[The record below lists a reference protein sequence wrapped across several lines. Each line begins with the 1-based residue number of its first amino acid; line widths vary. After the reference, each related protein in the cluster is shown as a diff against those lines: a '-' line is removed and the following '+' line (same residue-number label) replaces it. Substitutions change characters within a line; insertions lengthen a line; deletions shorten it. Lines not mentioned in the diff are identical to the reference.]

1 MASLSDETC
10 RICRSEGTAE
20 EPLYHPCKCSGS
32 IKYVHQDC
40 LMEWLQHSQKKHC
53 ELCKTPFRFTKVYDP
68 HMPKTL
74 PFFVFLKLAFKHI
87 TRLIIQILRLSSVL
101 FVWLFWLPW
110 TVRTIWRFYFY
121 VADGGP
127 LFDSGVGRGYPFN
140 TSSLNI
146 SISGTPSL
154 MGLIGPDV
162 SSSITVQDAPAVN
175 NSQPDRISDYLPPT
189 TFRFGAG
196 IANLTSSSQINQI
209 LVDTFEGQ
217 IITILVVLAFILIF
231 LIREWVVQQQ
241 PPQPLDGNG
250 QPVQQQDPRFDEL
263 LAEIERHRARR
274 EANVQGDAGE
284 VGVPPRQPMF
294 GSGDEAE
301 GEDNSSEES
310 VFGGNNSEFSFRAG
324 RTEDDDGE
332 MPFRFEE
339 PVRVDETEISSSAS
353 MLAREQRQSEQLL
366 QGEADMGFDLR
377 GLTEVS
383 YSDTDASTSAAP
395 VYGKR
400 HIHPMRKRKSLQIDQ
415 HHNTPQSVP
424 EGSGFSFQPSSS
436 STPFQFGSTTRHPLA
451 DSPNTNDT
459 IRRPHISRELSAMA
473 AELRRNVEE
482 REKWAELHSRLE
494 QQEEQQEMDSEVKE
508 PISPYQW
515 PSQDSSFPVDNPDP
529 REAGEYSEIPVAR
542 STSETTSENT
552 SKSYGFN
559 PFSSGS
565 DFNWTKY
572 TEYAQQEEA
581 SGSGKGK
588 AVVSGGRESSSGSDG
603 SRKRASDMSWE
614 ELVEI
619 NEEESV
625 DGTVDTEPNEHNS
638 FDDGS
643 SEDYADFHEQIQREI
658 LATAAKHYGG
668 LEGRLGDRIRDAEP
682 ISVVEVAELVRDS
695 HVAQAQNPG
704 LRRELPTEAA
714 LPPPPP
720 PPPPPAPVN
729 IAPPRLAAPPPAP
742 LPAPV
747 ANQPVP
753 NGVADDD
760 VEVDVDDFDGVMEL
774 IGMRGP
780 LMALVQNGIFSAVLI
795 SATIGIGV
803 WFPYM
808 WGRVVLTILSNPL
821 GFFITLPY
829 QATIFT
835 IELLI
840 DLAIMFGSF
849 LVYVSDLSGRWL
861 LRPAG
866 WVFPYIKQVAYS
878 QGTSEFTQN
887 LATGAHSRISKSVG
901 SLINHVASM
910 RTSQSPQNPLLLFK
924 WPTAQSLDRTF
935 AGISK
940 TASIFGLNGT
950 EIFQKLHR
958 LVDYQAPT
966 VQNLTV
972 VFNATSLNAT
982 SLNATSL
989 NASDIKDAV
998 SGNSTF
1004 VQELANTGRDAVW
1017 TPLDRI
1023 IIVIAGYFF
1032 ISVMGAFYLQHKRNL
1047 AKKGIHPQGFDRKV
1061 VEGLGQAGSVMKVVL
1076 IIGIE
1081 MFVFPLYCGFLLD
1094 LALLP
1099 LFEHATIWNRW
1110 LFLKEF
1116 MFTSLFVHWFIGTCY
1131 MFHFA
1136 LFVSMCR
1143 SIMRDGV
1150 LYFIRDPDD
1159 PTFHPVKEV
1168 LERPVTTQLKKIGF
1182 SAIIYGVLVIM
1193 FLGGV
1198 VWSLH
1203 YSFSGLLPVHWSSN
1217 EPVLEF
1223 PVDLLFYNIFMPLA
1237 IKYFRPANIL
1247 EKIYGWWFR
1256 QCAKALRLSSFM
1268 FGERRAEEEGVFV
1281 RKTWASW
1288 LLRRKGHIPT
1298 LAGTKEGAG
1307 GVTDF
1312 KEAPDSTDLTVIFE
1326 RNGRFVRAPAKDSV
1340 RPSRENLFI
1349 PVNEK
1354 NERIDGENDPIDGD
1368 FGPNSESVTLVY
1380 LPPNFRTRI
1389 GLVICLIWFFTACTG
1404 AAVTVGPLVFGRFIL
1419 GMLLPGSLRMNDLY
1433 AFSLGLYALGAV
1445 ILIVSSFSAAKEA
1458 TGRMK
1463 SAIASIQA
1471 FKQTAWIC
1479 TIRALKI
1486 IYVLGAFVVV
1496 LPTLF
1501 AFVMEAYII
1510 LPLHTYFSTDN
1521 NHVIHFIQDW
1531 TLGVLYVKMLG
1542 RMILLDRDSAWSRS
1556 LEAIVAN
1563 GYLNP
1568 DVGIATKK
1576 FVLPAGG
1583 AMLAALTAP
1592 LGIGFFINTF
1602 IVKGAS
1608 PELSHQIYRYSYPA
1622 VLVVSVASIGIYF
1635 LYTLFDRWKQSLR
1648 DEIYL
1653 VGEQLH
1659 NHGERRP
1666 PESRPAPLAESSTTP
1681 VIPEAGPLLNAQ
1693 GQPNGD
1699 DNENEQDRLQVPAD
1713 LPNAQ
1718 LARPEYALEQID
1730 SSVQP
1735 ATD

>member
-10 RICRSEGTAE
+10 RICRSEGTPE

-87 TRLIIQILRLSSVL
+87 TRLVIQILRLSSVL

-127 LFDSGVGRGYPFN
+127 LFDGGARASPFN
-140 TSSLNI
+140 TSALNI
-146 SISGTPSL
+146 SISGTPGL
-154 MGLIGPDV
+154 LGLIGPDIA
-162 SSSITVQDAPAVN
+162 SSIAVQDSTAAN
-175 NSQPDRISDYLPPT
+175 TSQPDRISDFIPPT

-274 EANVQGDAGE
+274 EANVQGDARE
-284 VGVPPRQPMF
+284 ADAPPRQNMF

-310 VFGGNNSEFSFRAG
+310 VFGGNNSEFSFQAG
-324 RTEDDDGE
+324 RNEDDDGE
-332 MPFRFEE
+332 MSFRFEE
-339 PVRVDETEISSSAS
+339 PVRVDETELSNNPA
-353 MLAREQRQSEQLL
+353 MLVHEHGHDERPL
-366 QGEADMGFDLR
+366 QGETDMGFDLR
-377 GLTEVS
+377 GLTEIS

-400 HIHPMRKRKSLQIDQ
+400 HIHPMRKRKSIQLD
-415 HHNTPQSVP
+415 NPAPQPAP
-424 EGSGFSFQPSSS
+424 EGPGVSSGFSFQQPSSS
-436 STPFQFGSTTRHPLA
+436 SSSAPFQFGSTTRHPFA
-451 DSPNTNDT
+451 DAPNTSDA

-482 REKWAELHSRLE
+482 QKKWAELHSRLE
-494 QQEEQQEMDSEVKE
+494 QHREELERSIEDTE
-508 PISPYQW
+508 PIASH
-515 PSQDSSFPVDNPDP
+515 PSQDSGPQVEGTDIFEAEDPPVMAAHPLP
-529 REAGEYSEIPVAR
+529 ESAP
-542 STSETTSENT
+542 
-552 SKSYGFN
+552 KSYSFDLS
-559 PFSSGS
+559 SSGS
-565 DFNWTKY
+565 DFNWKKY
-572 TEYAQQEEA
+572 SEYAQQEEV
-581 SGSGKGK
+581 SGSRKGK
-588 AVVSGGRESSSGSDG
+588 TVVTGGRESSSGSDG

-619 NEEESV
+619 DEEESAK
-625 DGTVDTEPNEHNS
+625 DITGGEPHEHGTL
-638 FDDGS
+638 DDGS
-643 SEDYADFHEQIQREI
+643 SEEYIDFHDQVQREI
-658 LATAAKHYGG
+658 LATAAKHYGDPD
-668 LEGRLGDRIRDAEP
+668 GRLGDRIRDTEP
-682 ISVVEVAELVRDS
+682 ISVMEVAELVRDS
-695 HVAQAQNPG
+695 HAAQGQNLGPM
-704 LRRELPTEAA
+704 REFQIEAA
-714 LPPPPP
+714 LPPLPPP

-729 IAPPRLAAPPPAP
+729 LDPPRLAVAPPPPLAPPPAP
-742 LPAPV
+742 V
-747 ANQPVP
+747 VNQPVP

-849 LVYVSDLSGRWL
+849 LVYFSDLGGRWL

-866 WVFPYIKQVAYS
+866 WVVPYMKQVAYS

-901 SLINHVASM
+901 SLINHVVSM

-924 WPTAQSLDRTF
+924 WPTAQSLDKTF
-935 AGISK
+935 AGLSRTIGV
-940 TASIFGLNGT
+940 FGLNGT
-950 EIFQKLHR
+950 AIFEKLHR
-958 LVDYQAPT
+958 LVDYQVPIA
-966 VQNLTV
+966 Q
-972 VFNATSLNAT
+972 NATLGLDAANSTNSSNLEG
-982 SLNATSL
+982 
-989 NASDIKDAV
+989 AV
-998 SGNSTF
+998 SGNATF
-1004 VQELANTGRDAVW
+1004 VQELAIGRDAVW

-1099 LFEHATIWNRW
+1099 LFEHATVWNRW

-1256 QCAKALRLSSFM
+1256 QCAKVLRLSSFM
-1268 FGERRAEEEGVFV
+1268 FGERRVQEEGVFV

-1288 LLRRKGHIPT
+1288 ILRRRGNIPPLLET
-1298 LAGTKEGAG
+1298 EGKAEVSDSKE
-1307 GVTDF
+1307 V
-1312 KEAPDSTDLTVIFE
+1312 PDSTDITVVFE

-1354 NERIDGENDPIDGD
+1354 NERIDGKDDPMDGD
-1368 FGPNSESVTLVY
+1368 FGPNSENVTLVY

-1445 ILIVSSFSAAKEA
+1445 ILIVSSFGTAKEA
-1458 TGRMK
+1458 IGKMK

-1471 FKQTAWIC
+1471 FKQTALTC

-1486 IYVLGAFVVV
+1486 AYVLGAFVIV

-1510 LPLHTYFSTDN
+1510 LPLHTYFSTDH

-1542 RMILLDRDSAWSRS
+1542 RMILLDRESAWSRS

-1583 AMLAALTAP
+1583 AMLAALVAP

-1608 PELSHQIYRYSYPA
+1608 SELSHQIYRYSYPA
-1622 VLVVSVASIGIYF
+1622 VLVVSLASIGIYF
-1635 LYTLFDRWKQSLR
+1635 MYTLFDRWKQSLR

-1666 PESRPAPLAESSTTP
+1666 PETRPAPLAETSTAP
-1681 VIPEAGPLLNAQ
+1681 AIPEAEPLLNAQ

-1699 DNENEQDRLQVPAD
+1699 DNAEEQDQPQGVQGLND
-1713 LPNAQ
+1713 AQ
-1718 LARPEYALEQID
+1718 PDRPVWVLEPMVDAGQG
-1730 SSVQP
+1730 

>member
-1 MASLSDETC
+1 
-10 RICRSEGTAE
+10 
-20 EPLYHPCKCSGS
+20 
-32 IKYVHQDC
+32 
-40 LMEWLQHSQKKHC
+40 
-53 ELCKTPFRFTKVYDP
+53 
-68 HMPKTL
+68 MPKTL

-87 TRLIIQILRLSSVL
+87 TRLVLQILRLSSVL

-127 LFDSGVGRGYPFN
+127 LFDGGAAGVSPFN
-140 TSSLNI
+140 ISTSNI
-146 SISGTPSL
+146 SISGTPSF
-154 MGLIGPDV
+154 MGLIGPDI
-162 SSSITVQDAPAVN
+162 SSSITIQDTSAANVT
-175 NSQPDRISDYLPPT
+175 QPDRVSDYLPPT
-189 TFRFGAG
+189 TFGFGAG

-274 EANVQGDAGE
+274 EGNVQGDAGDA
-284 VGVPPRQPMF
+284 GVPPRQPMF

-324 RTEDDDGE
+324 RNEDEDGE
-332 MPFRFEE
+332 MAFRFEE
-339 PVRVDETEISSSAS
+339 PVRVDETELSSNPP
-353 MLAREQRQSEQLL
+353 MLVHEHGQTEHPLH
-366 QGEADMGFDLR
+366 GEADMGFDLR
-377 GLTEVS
+377 GLTEIS

-400 HIHPMRKRKSLQIDQ
+400 HIHPIRKRKSLQIDN
-415 HHNTPQSVP
+415 HTPLPVP
-424 EGSGFSFQPSSS
+424 EASGFSFQPSSS
-436 STPFQFGSTTRHPLA
+436 SSSAPFQFGSTARHPFA
-451 DSPNTNDT
+451 DAPNTSDT
-459 IRRPHISRELSAMA
+459 VRRPHISRELSAMA

-482 REKWAELHSRLE
+482 RKKWAELHSRLE
-494 QQEEQQEMDSEVKE
+494 QQIEEQETNIEDTE
-508 PISPYQW
+508 PVSLRHF
-515 PSQDSSFPVDNPDP
+515 QDSSFQAENPNLV
-529 REAGEYSEIPVAR
+529 EAAEYDSLPIAKP
-542 STSETTSENT
+542 SSETA
-552 SKSYGFN
+552 SKSYSFDLS
-559 PFSSGS
+559 SSGS

-588 AVVSGGRESSSGSDG
+588 AAVTGGGERSSGSDG

-619 NEEESV
+619 NEEETANEMT
-625 DGTVDTEPNEHNS
+625 GNEPHEHNI

-643 SEDYADFHEQIQREI
+643 SEEYIDFHDQIQREI
-658 LATAAKHYGG
+658 LATAAKHYGDP
-668 LEGRLGDRIRDAEP
+668 EGRLGDRIRDAEP

-695 HVAQAQNPG
+695 HAAQAQNLGPM
-704 LRRELPTEAA
+704 REFHTDAE

-720 PPPPPAPVN
+720 PLPAAPAN
-729 IAPPRLAAPPPAP
+729 PGPPRLAVAPAAPPAPPPAP
-742 LPAPV
+742 A

-829 QATIFT
+829 QAIIFT

-849 LVYVSDLSGRWL
+849 LVYFSDLSGRWL

-910 RTSQSPQNPLLLFK
+910 RTSGSPQNPLQLFK
-924 WPTAQSLDRTF
+924 WPTAQSLNKTF

-940 TASIFGLNGT
+940 TASVFGLNGT
-950 EIFQKLHR
+950 DIFQRLHR
-958 LVDYQAPT
+958 LVDYQVST
-966 VQNLTV
+966 VQNVTMVLDNT
-972 VFNATSLNAT
+972 TSLN
-982 SLNATSL
+982 SS
-989 NASDIKDAV
+989 SDFKDGV
-998 SGNSTF
+998 PGNGTF
-1004 VQELANTGRDAVW
+1004 VQELANTGRDSVW

-1268 FGERRAEEEGVFV
+1268 FGERRVEEEGVFV
-1281 RKTWASW
+1281 RKTWTSW

-1298 LAGTKEGAG
+1298 LLETEGETEEAS
-1307 GVTDF
+1307 DF
-1312 KEAPDSTDLTVIFE
+1312 KGASDSTDLTVAFE

-1354 NERIDGENDPIDGD
+1354 NERIDGKDDPVDGD

-1445 ILIVSSFSAAKEA
+1445 ILMVSSFNAAKEA

-1463 SAIASIQA
+1463 SAIESIQA

-1486 IYVLGAFVVV
+1486 AYVLGAFVVV

-1583 AMLAALTAP
+1583 AMLAALIAP
-1592 LGIGFFINTF
+1592 LGVGFFINTF

-1608 PELSHQIYRYSYPA
+1608 SELSHQIYRYSYPA

-1666 PESRPAPLAESSTTP
+1666 PESRSVPLAENLTAP
-1681 VIPEAGPLLNAQ
+1681 AIPEAEPLLNAQ
-1693 GQPNGD
+1693 GQPNGE
-1699 DNENEQDRLQVPAD
+1699 DNANEQGPLQEPPGLNDVLLD
-1713 LPNAQ
+1713 
-1718 LARPEYALEQID
+1718 RPEHVLEQID
-1730 SSVQP
+1730 SSVQT

>member
-1 MASLSDETC
+1 MASLSDKTC
-10 RICRSEGTAE
+10 RICRSEETE
-20 EPLYHPCKCSGS
+20 EERLYHPCKCSGS

-87 TRLIIQILRLSSVL
+87 TRLVIQILRLSSVL

-127 LFDSGVGRGYPFN
+127 LFDSGVSRTSLFN
-140 TSSLNI
+140 TSTSNI
-146 SISGTPSL
+146 SISGAPGL
-154 MGLIGPDV
+154 MGLIGPDIA
-162 SSSITVQDAPAVN
+162 SSITVQETSPAN
-175 NSQPDRISDYLPPT
+175 ASQMDRVPDYIPPT
-189 TFRFGAG
+189 TFKFGAG

-241 PPQPLDGNG
+241 PAQPLDENG
-250 QPVQQQDPRFDEL
+250 QPVQQQDPRVDEL
-263 LAEIERHRARR
+263 LAEIERRRARR
-274 EANVQGDAGE
+274 RAEAQLEADALG
-284 VGVPPRQPMF
+284 RQAMF

-310 VFGGNNSEFSFRAG
+310 VFGGNNSEFSYRAG
-324 RTEDDDGE
+324 RNEDDDGE
-332 MPFRFEE
+332 MAFRFEE
-339 PVRVDETEISSSAS
+339 PVRVDEIELSSSVP
-353 MLAREQRQSEQLL
+353 MLVHEQGHDEKPP

-400 HIHPMRKRKSLQIDQ
+400 HIHPMRKRKSVQMDA
-415 HHNTPQSVP
+415 HAPQPLP
-424 EGSGFSFQPSSS
+424 EGPGFSFQQSSS
-436 STPFQFGSTTRHPLA
+436 SSAPFQFRSSTVNPFSSA
-451 DSPNTNDT
+451 PNTSDT

-473 AELRRNVEE
+473 SELRRNVEE
-482 REKWAELHSRLE
+482 RKNW
-494 QQEEQQEMDSEVKE
+494 EESDPRPEMEEEDEVINSDDVE
-508 PISPYQW
+508 PIS
-515 PSQDSSFPVDNPDP
+515 SSLFPDHSPQ
-529 REAGEYSEIPVAR
+529 AKALGLAEITGSATPAIANSVP
-542 STSETTSENT
+542 EPT
-552 SKSYGFN
+552 SKAYNFDLS
-559 PFSSGS
+559 SSGS
-565 DFNWTKY
+565 DFNWNKY
-572 TEYAQQEEA
+572 TEYVQQEEA
-581 SGSGKGK
+581 SGTRKGK
-588 AVVSGGRESSSGSDG
+588 SVMTAGRESSSGSDG

-614 ELVEI
+614 ELVEMQ
-619 NEEESV
+619 EEETSREIA
-625 DGTVDTEPNEHNS
+625 DNEAHEQNT

-643 SEDYADFHEQIQREI
+643 SEEYIDFHDQVQREI
-658 LATAAKHYGG
+658 LARAAERYGDPD
-668 LEGRLGDRIRDAEP
+668 GRLGDRIRDTEP

-695 HVAQAQNPG
+695 HAAQAQSSRQEPHIEVV
-704 LRRELPTEAA
+704 L
-714 LPPPPP
+714 PPPP
-720 PPPPPAPVN
+720 PPPPPAPVDPD
-729 IAPPRLAAPPPAP
+729 PPRLAIAPAA
-742 LPAPV
+742 PAPV
-747 ANQPVP
+747 PAANQPAP
-753 NGVADDD
+753 NGAADDD

-795 SATIGIGV
+795 SATIGVGV

-829 QATIFT
+829 QAIIFI

-849 LVYVSDLSGRWL
+849 LIYFSDLSGRWL

-866 WVFPYIKQVAYS
+866 WIFPYIKQAAYS

-887 LATGAHSRISKSVG
+887 LATGAHSRINKSIG
-901 SLINHVASM
+901 SLINHIASM
-910 RTSQSPQNPLLLFK
+910 RTSQSPQNPLQLFK
-924 WPTAQSLDRTF
+924 WPSVQSLDKAF
-935 AGISK
+935 AGVSK
-940 TASIFGLNGT
+940 TASLLGFNGT
-950 EIFQKLHR
+950 SVFQKLHG
-958 LVDYQAPT
+958 LLNYQT
-966 VQNLTV
+966 TIVQNVSSNLEGTAP
-972 VFNATSLNAT
+972 FNS
-982 SLNATSL
+982 SSP
-989 NASDIKDAV
+989 DFKDTIG
-998 SGNSTF
+998 GNSTF
-1004 VQELANTGRDAVW
+1004 VQEFVSAERDVVMW
-1017 TPLDRI
+1017 TPFDRI

-1032 ISVMGAFYLQHKRNL
+1032 ISVMGAFYLQHKKNL
-1047 AKKGIHPQGFDRKV
+1047 AKKGIHPRGLDGKV
-1061 VEGLGQAGSVMKVVL
+1061 VEGLIQAGSVMKVVL

-1281 RKTWASW
+1281 RKTWTAW
-1288 LLRRKGHIPT
+1288 LLQRKGTIPT
-1298 LAGTKEGAG
+1298 LVETEGG
-1307 GVTDF
+1307 GNDVS
-1312 KEAPDSTDLTVIFE
+1312 DSKGAHSPADLTVVFE

-1349 PVNEK
+1349 PVNDK
-1354 NERIDGENDPIDGD
+1354 NERIDNIHDPVDGD
-1368 FGPNSESVTLVY
+1368 FGPNSENVTHVY

-1419 GMLLPGSLRMNDLY
+1419 GMMLPGSLRMNDLY

-1445 ILIVSSFSAAKEA
+1445 ILIVSSFNAAKEA

-1463 SAIASIQA
+1463 SAIANLQA
-1471 FKQTAWIC
+1471 FKQTAWTC

-1486 IYVLGAFVVV
+1486 VYVLGAFVVV

-1542 RMILLDRDSAWSRS
+1542 RMILLDRESAWSRS

-1583 AMLAALTAP
+1583 AMLAALVAP
-1592 LGIGFFINTF
+1592 LGVGFFINTF
-1602 IVKGAS
+1602 IVKEAS

-1622 VLVVSVASIGIYF
+1622 VLVISVASIGVYF
-1635 LYTLFDRWKQSLR
+1635 LYTLFDQWKQSLR

-1659 NHGERRP
+1659 DHGDRP
-1666 PESRPAPLAESSTTP
+1666 PETRSASIAATAPI
-1681 VIPEAGPLLNAQ
+1681 IPEAEPLLNAQ
-1693 GQPNGD
+1693 GQPNGENNDVDEREQVQNLPGLD
-1699 DNENEQDRLQVPAD
+1699 DAQPDRPAHV
-1713 LPNAQ
+1713 
-1718 LARPEYALEQID
+1718 LERMD
-1730 SSVQP
+1730 SSVQT
-1735 ATD
+1735 ATE

>member
-10 RICRSEGTAE
+10 RICRSEGTPE

-127 LFDSGVGRGYPFN
+127 LFDGGASRVSPLN
-140 TSSLNI
+140 TSTINTT
-146 SISGTPSL
+146 ISGAPSF
-154 MGLIGPDV
+154 MGLIGPDI
-162 SSSITVQDAPAVN
+162 SSSVIIQDTSAAN
-175 NSQPDRISDYLPPT
+175 ISQTDRISDYLPPT

-274 EANVQGDAGE
+274 EANLQGDAGE
-284 VGVPPRQPMF
+284 AGVPPRQHIF

-310 VFGGNNSEFSFRAG
+310 VFGGNNSEFSFQAG
-324 RTEDDDGE
+324 RNEDDDGE

-339 PVRVDETEISSSAS
+339 PVRVDETEFSSNSP
-353 MLAREQRQSEQLL
+353 MLVHEHGQNEQPL

-377 GLTEVS
+377 GLTELS

-400 HIHPMRKRKSLQIDQ
+400 QIHPMRKRKSLQIDN
-415 HHNTPQSVP
+415 HTPQPVS
-424 EGSGFSFQPSSS
+424 ESSGFSFQSSS
-436 STPFQFGSTTRHPLA
+436 SSYNPFQFGSTARHPFA
-451 DSPNTNDT
+451 DAPNTSDT
-459 IRRPHISRELSAMA
+459 IRRPQISRELSAMA
-473 AELRRNVEE
+473 AGLRRSVEE
-482 REKWAELHSRLE
+482 RELAELGLVSRDTKVMAELHSRLE
-494 QQEEQQEMDSEVKE
+494 QQGGEQETNAGDLE
-508 PISPYQW
+508 PASLRPF
-515 PSQDSSFPVDNPDP
+515 QDSSSQAETVEDDL
-529 REAGEYSEIPVAR
+529 IPVAK
-542 STSETTSENT
+542 SSSETA
-552 SKSYGFN
+552 SKSYSFDLS
-559 PFSSGS
+559 SSGS
-565 DFNWTKY
+565 DFNWNKY
-572 TEYAQQEEA
+572 TEYAQQEES
-581 SGSGKGK
+581 SGSRKGK
-588 AVVSGGRESSSGSDG
+588 AAATGGRESSSGSDG

-619 NEEESV
+619 NEEEAANEITGNESH
-625 DGTVDTEPNEHNS
+625 EHNA

-643 SEDYADFHEQIQREI
+643 SDEYIDFHDQIQREI
-658 LATAAKHYGG
+658 LATAAKHYGDP
-668 LEGRLGDRIRDAEP
+668 EGRLGDRIRDVEP

-695 HVAQAQNPG
+695 HAAQAQNQGPM
-704 LRRELPTEAA
+704 REFAIEAA

-720 PPPPPAPVN
+720 PPPAPIN
-729 IAPPRLAAPPPAP
+729 PGPPRLAVARPAPPAPAPPPVQA
-742 LPAPV
+742 V
-747 ANQPVP
+747 NQPVP
-753 NGVADDD
+753 NGIADDD

-829 QATIFT
+829 QAIIFT
-835 IELLI
+835 IEILI

-849 LVYVSDLSGRWL
+849 LVYFSDLSGRWL

-866 WVFPYIKQVAYS
+866 WIFPYMKQVAYS
-878 QGTSEFTQN
+878 QGTSDFTQN

-901 SLINHVASM
+901 ALVNHVASM
-910 RTSQSPQNPLLLFK
+910 RTSQSPQNPLQLFK
-924 WPTAQSLDRTF
+924 WPTAQSLNKTV

-940 TASIFGLNGT
+940 TASMFGLNGT
-950 EIFQKLHR
+950 DIFQKLHR
-958 LVDYQAPT
+958 LVDYPVPT

-972 VFNATSLNAT
+972 VTDSAAPLN
-982 SLNATSL
+982 S
-989 NASDIKDAV
+989 SDFKDAV
-998 SGNSTF
+998 SGNTTL
-1004 VQELANTGRDAVW
+1004 VQELTNAGHDAVW

-1047 AKKGIHPQGFDRKV
+1047 AKKGIHPQGFDRKL

-1256 QCAKALRLSSFM
+1256 QCAKVLRLSSFM
-1268 FGERRAEEEGVFV
+1268 FGERRVEEEGIFV

-1288 LLRRKGHIPT
+1288 LLRRKGPIPT
-1298 LAGTKEGAG
+1298 LLETEGETEE
-1307 GVTDF
+1307 VSDF
-1312 KEAPDSTDLTVIFE
+1312 KEAPGSADLTVTFE
-1326 RNGRFVRAPAKDSV
+1326 RTGRFVRAPAKDSV

-1354 NERIDGENDPIDGD
+1354 NERIDGKEDPADGD

-1433 AFSLGLYALGAV
+1433 AFSLGLYALGGV
-1445 ILIVSSFSAAKEA
+1445 VLIVSSFNAAKEA

-1486 IYVLGAFVVV
+1486 VYVLGAFVVV

-1583 AMLAALTAP
+1583 AMVAALIAP

-1622 VLVVSVASIGIYF
+1622 VLVASVASIGIYF

-1653 VGEQLH
+1653 VGERLH

-1666 PESRPAPLAESSTTP
+1666 PESRSAPLADNPTAP
-1681 VIPEAGPLLNAQ
+1681 AIPEAEPLLNAQ
-1693 GQPNGD
+1693 VQPNVE
-1699 DNENEQDRLQVPAD
+1699 DNANEPDQLREPLGF
-1713 LPNAQ
+1713 NGAQ
-1718 LARPEYALEQID
+1718 LDRPEHVLEQID
-1730 SSVQP
+1730 SSVQT

>member
-10 RICRSEGTAE
+10 RICRSEGTPE

-74 PFFVFLKLAFKHI
+74 PFLVFLKLAFKHL
-87 TRLIIQILRLSSVL
+87 TRLVIQILRLISVL

-127 LFDSGVGRGYPFN
+127 LFDGGASRGSPFN
-140 TSSLNI
+140 TSISNI
-146 SISGTPSL
+146 SISGTPGL
-154 MGLIGPDV
+154 LGLIGPDIA
-162 SSSITVQDAPAVN
+162 SSITIQDGSAPN
-175 NSQPDRISDYLPPT
+175 ISQPDRITDYLPPT

-274 EANVQGDAGE
+274 EANVQADAAE
-284 VGVPPRQPMF
+284 VDVPARQPMF

-324 RTEDDDGE
+324 RDEDEDGE
-332 MPFRFEE
+332 MSFRFEE
-339 PVRVDETEISSSAS
+339 PVRVDEAELSSSAP
-353 MLAREQRQSEQLL
+353 MLVHEPGHDEQSPQP
-366 QGEADMGFDLR
+366 ATDMGFDLR

-400 HIHPMRKRKSLQIDQ
+400 HIYPMRKRKSAQIDT
-415 HHNTPQSVP
+415 NTPQALP
-424 EGSGFSFQPSSS
+424 EESTFSFQPSSS
-436 STPFQFGSTTRHPLA
+436 SSSSAPFRFGSPAVNTFA
-451 DSPNTNDT
+451 APNTSDA

-473 AELRRNVEE
+473 AEVRRNVEE
-482 REKWAELHSRLE
+482 RRKWEEFHSR
-494 QQEEQQEMDSEVKE
+494 QARQEEEQDIDTEDTE
-508 PISPYQW
+508 PRHSGL
-515 PSQDSSFPVDNPDP
+515 FPDP
-529 REAGEYSEIPVAR
+529 IFQTENSNLVEIAEDTSIPVAQP
-542 STSETTSENT
+542 TSEPA
-552 SKSYGFN
+552 SKSYSFDLS
-559 PFSSGS
+559 SSGS
-565 DFNWTKY
+565 DYNWKKY
-572 TEYAQQEEA
+572 TEYVQKEEA

-588 AVVSGGRESSSGSDG
+588 SAVSGGRESSSGSDG

-614 ELVEI
+614 ELEEMNEQETAKEI
-619 NEEESV
+619 AGEEPREQN
-625 DGTVDTEPNEHNS
+625 T
-638 FDDGS
+638 FDDCS
-643 SEDYADFHEQIQREI
+643 SEEYIDFHDQVQREI
-658 LATAAKHYGG
+658 LARAAERYGDP
-668 LEGRLGDRIRDAEP
+668 EGRLGDRIRDTEP
-682 ISVVEVAELVRDS
+682 ISVIEVAELVRDS
-695 HVAQAQNPG
+695 HAAQAQNLDP
-704 LRRELPTEAA
+704 RREPPIEAV

-720 PPPPPAPVN
+720 PHLAPVPAQLAAN
-729 IAPPRLAAPPPAP
+729 PGPPRLVVAPPPAP
-742 LPAPV
+742 PPAP
-747 ANQPVP
+747 ANQPIP

-829 QATIFT
+829 QAIIFT
-835 IELLI
+835 IELFI

-849 LVYVSDLSGRWL
+849 LVYLSDLGGRWL

-866 WVFPYIKQVAYS
+866 WVFPYIKQASYS
-878 QGTSEFTQN
+878 QGTAELTQN
-887 LATGAHSRISKSVG
+887 LATGAHGRISKSIG
-901 SLINHVASM
+901 SLINHVVSM
-910 RTSQSPQNPLLLFK
+910 RTSQSPQNPLQLFK
-924 WPTAQSLDRTF
+924 WPTVQSLDKTF

-940 TASIFGLNGT
+940 TASLFGFNGT
-950 EIFQKLHR
+950 HVFQRLHQ
-958 LVDYQAPT
+958 LVDYHVPT
-966 VQNLTV
+966 VQNVTV
-972 VFNATSLNAT
+972 VFENATSF
-982 SLNATSL
+982 
-989 NASDIKDAV
+989 NASDFKDAA
-998 SGNSTF
+998 SGNGTF
-1004 VQELANTGRDAVW
+1004 IQELASTGREAVTW

-1032 ISVMGAFYLQHKRNL
+1032 ISVMGAFYLQHKKNL
-1047 AKKGIHPQGFDRKV
+1047 AKKGIHPQGFDRKL

-1143 SIMRDGV
+1143 NIMRDGV

-1223 PVDLLFYNIFMPLA
+1223 PVDLLFYNIFMPVA

-1268 FGERRAEEEGVFV
+1268 FGERRVEEEGVFV

-1288 LLRRKGHIPT
+1288 ILRRKAHVPALLET
-1298 LAGTKEGAG
+1298 EGETEE
-1307 GVTDF
+1307 VSDF
-1312 KEAPDSTDLTVIFE
+1312 KEAPNSTDLTVAFE

-1354 NERIDGENDPIDGD
+1354 NQRIDGKEDPVDGD

-1445 ILIVSSFSAAKEA
+1445 VLIASSFSAAKEA

-1463 SAIASIQA
+1463 SAIASLQA
-1471 FKQTAWIC
+1471 FKKTAWIC

-1486 IYVLGAFVVV
+1486 VYVLGAFVVV

-1510 LPLHTYFSTDN
+1510 LPMHTYFSTDN

-1542 RMILLDRDSAWSRS
+1542 KMILLNRESAWSRS
-1556 LEAIVAN
+1556 LEAIVAD

-1576 FVLPAGG
+1576 FILPAGG
-1583 AMLAALTAP
+1583 VMLAALIAP

-1602 IVKGAS
+1602 VVKGAS
-1608 PELSHQIYRYSYPA
+1608 SELSHQIYRYSYPA
-1622 VLVVSVASIGIYF
+1622 VLVVSLASIGIYF

-1666 PESRPAPLAESSTTP
+1666 PEVRPAPLTETTDAP
-1681 VIPEAGPLLNAQ
+1681 AIPEAEPLLNAQ
-1693 GQPNGD
+1693 GQPNGENDNADQQEQPQEPPELD
-1699 DNENEQDRLQVPAD
+1699 DVQLDRPAHV
-1713 LPNAQ
+1713 
-1718 LARPEYALEQID
+1718 LERID
-1730 SSVQP
+1730 SSVQA